1 MNSPVLQLIAMGAKG
16 PCTTWEQ
23 GRNGRCI
30 YCDHPAEAHDLAVT
44 PKKKFTITL
53 AVPRPEKRRQKAR
66 AR

>member
-1 MNSPVLQLIAMGAKG
+1 MNSPVQRLWTMGTSG

-23 GRNGRCI
+23 GMNGRCV
-30 YCDHPAEAHDLAVT
+30 YCDHPAEAHESAAM